1 MMFRPLA
8 TLACL
13 CLLSCTAQPDA
24 AAREPVPAEAPSV
37 HPESGLEIIP
47 LTVSHNG
54 REHRFRVEV
63 ARTAAEQAKGLM
75 FRTELA
81 DDEGMLFPRNPPRF
95 ASFWMKNTVIPLDI
109 IFVGTDGRISNIA
122 AMTTPYSLESIPSE
136 GVATA
141 VLEIRGGRAA
151 ELGIVP
157 GARVEW

>member
-1 MMFRPLA
+1 MKLRPLA
-8 TLACL
+8 LIACL
-13 CLLSCTAQPDA
+13 WLASCTAQPDA
-24 AAREPVPAEAPSV
+24 AAREPAPAHATSV